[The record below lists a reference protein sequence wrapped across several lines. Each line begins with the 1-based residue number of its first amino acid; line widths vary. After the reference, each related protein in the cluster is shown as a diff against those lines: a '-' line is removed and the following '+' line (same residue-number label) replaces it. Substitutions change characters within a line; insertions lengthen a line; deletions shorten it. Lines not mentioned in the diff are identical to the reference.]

1 MTNTKGINQLINQL
15 TLIFWQIQIPII
27 HLLFS
32 KTTVFSLFTFNRRLE
47 FSFEFASDY
56 FANRFLEKQDYEK

>member
-1 MTNTKGINQLINQL
+1 
-15 TLIFWQIQIPII
+15 
-27 HLLFS
+27 LLFS
-32 KTTVFSLFTFNRRLE
+32 KTTVFSLFTFNQRLE